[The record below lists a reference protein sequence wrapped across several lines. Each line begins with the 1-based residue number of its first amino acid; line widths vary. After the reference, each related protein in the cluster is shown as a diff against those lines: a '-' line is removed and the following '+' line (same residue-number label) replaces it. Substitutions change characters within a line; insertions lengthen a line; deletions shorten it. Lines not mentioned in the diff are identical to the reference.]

1 MKFMAKPHELAVLR
15 PTVAEDGVGARSS
28 PALSAPVAAFPT
40 CPGHSAP
47 LSAAFHRGADPVSAN
62 TEMSL
67 SLLNILWDAVGNE
80 TMLSSHF
87 LLFMQFLS
95 PPFSEIT
102 SDFKGFCIGQLTA
115 GSHRSLCEMQEH
127 LPSFILGSC
136 KYQLS
141 WASPE
146 P

>member
-1 MKFMAKPHELAVLR
+1 MKFMAKPHELAVPR

-28 PALSAPVAAFPT
+28 PALSAPVAAFSRV
-40 CPGHSAP
+40 PGTQCSP
-47 LSAAFHRGADPVSAN
+47 QRCLPPRADPVSAN

-67 SLLNILWDAVGNE
+67 PLLNILWDAVGNE

-102 SDFKGFCIGQLTA
+102 SDFKGFCVGELSA
-115 GSHRSLCEMQEH
+115 GSHRSLCEMQKH
-127 LPSFILGSC
+127 LPLFILGSC

-141 WASPE
+141 WAPPE